1 MEGGEGWGE
10 GVEVRVRVRVRFY
23 CSNKQL
29 LDEAEHDM
37 KNYAER
43 GECCRPRLNAEVNK
57 FTRFYYH
64 SCKDQD
70 HLFLHSFFSIFSNAM
85 IDCKLPV
92 RPKRWQRVI
101 VR

>member
-1 MEGGEGWGE
+1 MG
-10 GVEVRVRVRVRFY
+10 VRVRVRIRVRFY

>member
-1 MEGGEGWGE
+1 MH
-10 GVEVRVRVRVRFY
+10 
-23 CSNKQL
+23 
-29 LDEAEHDM
+29 EAEHDM

-70 HLFLHSFFSIFSNAM
+70 HLFLRSFFSIFSNAM

-92 RPKRWQRVI
+92 DQNVGRGLSFDKMSKN
-101 VR
+101 